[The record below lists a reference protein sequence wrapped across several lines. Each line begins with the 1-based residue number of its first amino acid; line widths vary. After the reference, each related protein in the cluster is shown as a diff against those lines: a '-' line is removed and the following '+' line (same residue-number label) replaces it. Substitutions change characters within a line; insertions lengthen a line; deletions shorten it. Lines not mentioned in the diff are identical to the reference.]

1 MPAQFLRNSL
11 TAMMTSTVVLNFN
24 TCVVTPD
31 AKLVVERREIVS
43 RYLRGW
49 FVLDCLGSVPLEI
62 VTLIGGEALLEGGAG
77 QASTLQV

>member
-1 MPAQFLRNSL
+1 MI
-11 TAMMTSTVVLNFN
+11 TSTVVLNFN

-31 AKLVVERREIVS
+31 AKLVVERKEIVS

-62 VTLIGGEALLEGGAG
+62 VVVGQSFFPGRALRTNIAYISPLC
-77 QASTLQV
+77 